1 MAAGQPR
8 RTGGGSWR
16 LRVPAWIAVVFT
28 GVALVCAVSAL
39 IAGPRRWLERV
50 REGIDVLL
58 LPSPP
63 SLPYAVFLLLL
74 AAAVAA
80 RKRVAWWVL
89 TGYTVVLVVVDVLPV
104 DRHPVLQ
111 TVLGTCCAVLFLVLL
126 LVTRPVFRARVRRGA
141 FWRALGALV
150 AGLIAATAAG
160 WLLVTVWPGTL
171 AAGDR
176 PAYAANRV
184 FFGLVA
190 DRYFSGMPPWITR
203 SLLDLVAA
211 LALLNAAAVLFR
223 SQRARS
229 GLHPGDELRLR
240 ALLGRYGAQD
250 SLGYF
255 ATRRDKNVVF
265 SPDGRAA
272 VTYRVEA
279 GVCLASGDPV
289 GRRGSWAAAIAAWQD
304 LARDY
309 AWSPAVLGAGPE
321 AAQAYA
327 HAGLGALHLGDEA
340 IVEPAGFGLEGRD
353 RRAMRQAVARVRRSG
368 AVVRVRHHR
377 ELGEEEMA
385 GVRADVDAWR
395 GEGIERGFSMALGRL
410 GDPADG
416 ACLLVEAYEGPG
428 DGARRLA
435 VLSFVPWGPDGFSL
449 DVMRRDPRG
458 PNGVIEFMI
467 AELAERGRTTG
478 IRRLS
483 LNFAVFRSV
492 FEEGARI
499 GAGPVL
505 RLWRRLLLFGSRWW
519 QLEAMYRTNAR
530 YRPEW
535 YPRYLCYAEPRA
547 LARIGVASGVIEGY
561 VWAPPG
567 RRRPGSHPPAA
578 AGNLPPLSEEDLA
591 LARGTGPPAR
601 TALRP
606 EGEREPEPVRLRR
619 AAVGRLRAEGTD
631 PYPPQA
637 TRTHTLAQA
646 RAAPAGTR
654 AQVFGRVL
662 AVRDFG
668 GLAFAPLRD
677 ATGDLQLI
685 LGRESGFTAT
695 VRRGDHVEATGERT
709 TSRTGEPSL
718 RVSGWRLLSAALRP
732 LPDRPAVRAV
742 LMTRATVLH
751 ALRATLDRAAYTE
764 VETPILQRAPGGAM
778 ARPFTTYGNAQHR
791 RLALRV
797 APELYLKRLCVAGLD
812 RIYELGRVFRN
823 EGVSARH
830 SPEFTLLEA
839 YRTGA
844 DHASMRVLAH
854 RLVQDVVAAAG
865 GAARDLSGP
874 WPVRT
879 VCGALSEALG
889 EEVTPDT
896 PARLL
901 HRWCARHGIPA
912 PSEMDRPALIDLLY
926 AHLVEAR
933 TGAPVFYTGFP
944 VELSPLARADRADP
958 RLAERWD
965 LVAYGIELGTGC
977 SELTDPVEQR
987 RRLAA
992 RGAPDEDFLA
1002 ALERGMA
1009 PTGGLGIGVDRLL
1022 MLLTGKPLRGT
1033 LPFGGHRGAP

>member
-16 LRVPAWIAVVFT
+16 LRVPAWIAAVFT

-89 TGYTVVLVVVDVLPV
+89 TGYTVVLVVLDVLPV

-171 AAGDR
+171 APGDR
-176 PAYAANRV
+176 LPYAANRV

-190 DRYFSGMPPWITR
+190 DRHFSGTPPWITR

-385 GVRADVDAWR
+385 GVRADVDSWR

-467 AELAERGRTTG
+467 AELAERGRTMG

-505 RLWRRLLLFGSRWW
+505 RLRRRLPLVAAGGDVPYERPLPARVVSPLPLLRRTTGAGPDRCGLRRHRGLCLGASR
-519 QLEAMYRTNAR
+519 
-530 YRPEW
+530 
-535 YPRYLCYAEPRA
+535 
-547 LARIGVASGVIEGY
+547 
-561 VWAPPG
+561 APPPRQPSAG
-567 RRRPGSHPPAA
+567 RRR
-578 AGNLPPLSEEDLA
+578 
-591 LARGTGPPAR
+591 
-601 TALRP
+601 
-606 EGEREPEPVRLRR
+606 EP
-619 AAVGRLRAEGTD
+619 
-631 PYPPQA
+631 
-637 TRTHTLAQA
+637 
-646 RAAPAGTR
+646 APAERGGPGPGQR
-654 AQVFGRVL
+654 HRS
-662 AVRDFG
+662 AVPNG
-668 GLAFAPLRD
+668 
-677 ATGDLQLI
+677 
-685 LGRESGFTAT
+685 
-695 VRRGDHVEATGERT
+695 V
-709 TSRTGEPSL
+709 
-718 RVSGWRLLSAALRP
+718 
-732 LPDRPAVRAV
+732 
-742 LMTRATVLH
+742 
-751 ALRATLDRAAYTE
+751 
-764 VETPILQRAPGGAM
+764 APGGGTRTRTRTPA
-778 ARPFTTYGNAQHR
+778 ARGR
-791 RLALRV
+791 R
-797 APELYLKRLCVAGLD
+797 
-812 RIYELGRVFRN
+812 
-823 EGVSARH
+823 
-830 SPEFTLLEA
+830 
-839 YRTGA
+839 
-844 DHASMRVLAH
+844 
-854 RLVQDVVAAAG
+854 AAAG
-865 GAARDLSGP
+865 GGHRPLPAAGHP
-874 WPVRT
+874 HP
-879 VCGALSEALG
+879 
-889 EEVTPDT
+889 
-896 PARLL
+896 
-901 HRWCARHGIPA
+901 H
-912 PSEMDRPALIDLLY
+912 
-926 AHLVEAR
+926 
-933 TGAPVFYTGFP
+933 TGAGPR
-944 VELSPLARADRADP
+944 RAGRDAGPGLRPGPGGAGLRRPGLRA
-958 RLAERWD
+958 
-965 LVAYGIELGTGC
+965 
-977 SELTDPVEQR
+977 
-987 RRLAA
+987 AA
-992 RGAPDEDFLA
+992 GR
-1002 ALERGMA
+1002 
-1009 PTGGLGIGVDRLL
+1009 
-1022 MLLTGKPLRGT
+1022 
-1033 LPFGGHRGAP
+1033 HR